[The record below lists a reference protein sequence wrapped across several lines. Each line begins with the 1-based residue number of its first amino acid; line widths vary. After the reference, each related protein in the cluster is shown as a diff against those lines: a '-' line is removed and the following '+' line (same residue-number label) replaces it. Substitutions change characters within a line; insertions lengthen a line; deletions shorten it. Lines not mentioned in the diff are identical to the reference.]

1 MATGNAN
8 ALPNEVQEEDTG
20 ELTFPKEFDNA
31 ETLLISEVFML
42 LDHRKTQNDEAEEE
56 QVWTIEIS
64 NQILTARRSFG
75 IREFGPV
82 VKDGHLK
89 LQRVFKRRGTI

>member
-8 ALPNEVQEEDTG
+8 PLPNEVQEEDTG

-56 QVWTIEIS
+56 QVWAMDIA
-64 NQILTARRSFG
+64 NQILTV
-75 IREFGPV
+75 E
-82 VKDGHLK
+82 
-89 LQRVFKRRGTI
+89 